1 LHDRRLLPREK
12 LNGGLAALTLFTYM
26 TPYHQLVSDYARLLK
41 QGRSLPLGTFKP
53 APRPEIAPNA
63 PKALF
68 FAPHPDDECIV
79 GAMALRL
86 MRQARMHL
94 INVAITLG
102 SKKERQ
108 QERLHELRNAC
119 KYIGFDL
126 VTSAPNGLEK
136 INAKTREQDPKHW
149 AACVKIIKD
158 VIEQHQPKVVL
169 CPHDR
174 DWNAT
179 HIGTHYLVMDAL
191 KQMPASFSCC
201 IVETEFWGAMTDPNL
216 MVEVSGE
223 DLADMIAAT
232 TFHVG
237 EVNRNPYHLLL
248 PPWMMDNVRRG
259 SEVVGGAG
267 AAAPDYA
274 FAVLYRLR
282 KWSQG
287 QAKRFFEGGKQVPVS
302 MNVAGL
308 FA

>member
-1 LHDRRLLPREK
+1 V
-12 LNGGLAALTLFTYM
+12 
-26 TPYHQLVSDYARLLK
+26 TPYHQLVSSYARLL
-41 QGRSLPLGTFKP
+41 QDGRSFPLGTFKP
-53 APRPEIAPNA
+53 TTRPGIAPSA

-79 GAMALRL
+79 GGIAVRL
-86 MRQARMHL
+86 LRQARMNL
-94 INVAITLG
+94 INVAVTLG

-108 QERLHELRNAC
+108 AARLHELQDAC
-119 KYIGFDL
+119 NYLGFHL
-126 VTSAPNGLEK
+126 LTTAPNGLER
-136 INAKTREQDPKHW
+136 INPKTREQDPAHW
-149 AACVKIIKD
+149 STCVKIIRELL
-158 VIEQHQPKVVL
+158 EQHQPQVVL

-174 DWNAT
+174 DWNST

-191 KQMPASFSCC
+191 KQMPASYECYL
-201 IVETEFWGAMTDPNL
+201 IETEFWGAMTDPNL
-216 MVEVSGE
+216 MVEVSAE

-259 SEVVGGAG
+259 GEVVGGQG
-267 AAAPDYA
+267 GAAPDYT

-282 KWSQG
+282 RWRQG
-287 QAKRFFEGGKQVPVS
+287 QATKFYEGGKLVPVTT
-302 MNVAGL
+302 NVSEL